1 MKDIEKFIKENKE
14 AFDSY
19 QPGNRVLQNLEK
31 EFCNPAEKRVIVR
44 RMPWLKWSAA
54 AAVIVFI
61 VVGVLYFSS
70 SETNYA
76 PAVASNNT
84 EIPPEYAEEVYHFTR
99 LIEIKHQELKK
110 IRKDEPELYKKFSAD
125 ITRLDSSYQVLK
137 KDLPGNPNEELVLS
151 AMIEN
156 LRIQIDLLNE
166 QLTIIKKIK
175 ETKKN
180 NHEKIY
186 KST

>member
-1 MKDIEKFIKENKE
+1 MKDIEKFVRENRE

-19 QPGNRVLQNLEK
+19 QPGDRVLNNLEK
-31 EFCNPAEKRVIVR
+31 VFCAPTAKTGIVR
-44 RMPWLKWSAA
+44 KMPWLKWSAA
-54 AAVIVFI
+54 AAILIFI
-61 VVGVLYFSS
+61 TSGVVYFSS
-70 SETNYA
+70 SNSASSEMSTA
-76 PAVASNNT
+76 KHADIPA
-84 EIPPEYAEEVYHFTR
+84 EYAEEVYHFTR

-110 IRKDEPELYKKFSAD
+110 IRKDEPELYRKFSAD

-137 KDLPGNPNEELVLS
+137 QELPGNPNEELLLG

-175 ETKKN
+175 DTKKI

>member
-1 MKDIEKFIKENKE
+1 MKDIEKFIRENKE

-19 QPGNRVLQNLEK
+19 QPGERVLKNLEK
-31 EFCNPAEKRVIVR
+31 EFCDPEAKGGVVR
-44 RMPWLKWSAA
+44 TMPWLKWSAA
-54 AAVIVFI
+54 AAVIIFI
-61 VVGVLYFSS
+61 AAGVVYFSS
-70 SETNYA
+70 SERNYA
-76 PAVASNNT
+76 PAVAANT
-84 EIPPEYAEEVYHFTR
+84 AEIPPEYAEEVYHFTR
-99 LIEIKHQELKK
+99 LIELKHQELKK
-110 IRKDEPELYKKFSAD
+110 IRKVEPELYKKFSAD

-175 ETKKN
+175 EVKN
-180 NHEKIY
+180 SNHEKIY

>member
-1 MKDIEKFIKENKE
+1 MKDIEKFIKENRE

-19 QPGNRVLQNLEK
+19 EPGDRVLKNLEK
-31 EFCNPAEKRVIVR
+31 EFCAPAGSSGIIRSI
-44 RMPWLKWSAA
+44 PWLKWSAA
-54 AAVIVFI
+54 AAVIIFI
-61 VVGVLYFSS
+61 AAGVIYFSS
-70 SETNYA
+70 SEKNYA
-76 PAVASNNT
+76 PEVASNST
-84 EIPPEYAEEVYHFTR
+84 DIPAEYAEEVYHFTR
-99 LIEIKHQELKK
+99 LIELKHKELKK

-137 KDLPGNPNEELVLS
+137 EDLRGNPNEELVLS